1 MKYGQLIKFLKSKGV
16 KIADGTR
23 HLRLHHA
30 GKMTTLKRHPT
41 QEYSNLTVKKTLKAL
56 GISDS

>member
-1 MKYGQLIKFLKSKGV
+1 
-16 KIADGTR
+16 
-23 HLRLHHA
+23 
-30 GKMTTLKRHPT
+30 MTTLKRHPT

>member
-1 MKYGQLIKFLKSKGV
+1 MKYGQLIKLLKSKGV

-30 GKMTTLKRHPT
+30 GKMTTLLSSVI
-41 QEYSNLTVKKTLKAL
+41 QLKS
-56 GISDS
+56 IQT